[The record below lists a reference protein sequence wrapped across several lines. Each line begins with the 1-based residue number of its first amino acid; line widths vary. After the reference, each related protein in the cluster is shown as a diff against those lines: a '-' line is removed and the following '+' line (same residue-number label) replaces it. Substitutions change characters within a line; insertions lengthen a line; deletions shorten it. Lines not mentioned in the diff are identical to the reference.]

1 MGITRKDWSQL
12 SAYID
17 GELSKREE
25 DLLKRRIQ
33 SDPQFQSALDQLKI
47 TKRVLQSTPPLTV
60 PRNFTLTPNMAGYK
74 PKRLIAAGYR
84 LAAAMMSF
92 LLIGVLVLDFGR
104 LMLGGAMSPA
114 APRMEEVMLE
124 SAAKEVYEPAQI
136 EVEGEVNQDR
146 MAAEPVD
153 GAHAEDIQAEQ
164 EAPAVLA
171 EAEVTEETLGFEL
184 DAAGEEKRSPDNES
198 DTGANMA
205 DEIKQ
210 PATTTQSLP
219 SQTPQPQP
227 TIEYFSSE
235 EEVYSLPW
243 YNRIPVFRV
252 IELFLVIGI
261 VSLGAAA
268 WIKRRRY

>member
-1 MGITRKDWSQL
+1 MSITRKDWIQL

-33 SDPQFQSALDQLKI
+33 SDPQLQSALDQLKI
-47 TKRVLQSTPPLTV
+47 TKSILQSTPPLKV
-60 PRNFTLTPNMAGYK
+60 PRNFTLTPVMAGYK
-74 PKRLIAAGYR
+74 PKRPTAAGYR

-92 LLIGVLVLDFGR
+92 LLNGVLVLDFGR
-104 LMLGGAMSPA
+104 FMLGGAMAPA
-114 APRMEEVMLE
+114 ASRMEEVMPE
-124 SAAKEVYEPAQI
+124 SAAKEVSEPAQF
-136 EVEGEVNQDR
+136 EVEGEVSQDR
-146 MAAEPVD
+146 MAAEPGD
-153 GAHAEDIQAEQ
+153 GAPAEDIQAEH

-184 DAAGEEKRSPDNES
+184 DAAGEEKSSPDSEA

-205 DEIKQ
+205 DELKQ
-210 PATTTQSLP
+210 PATAQPLP

-227 TIEYFSSE
+227 TIEFFSPE

-243 YNRIPVFRV
+243 YKKIPVFRV

-261 VSLGAAA
+261 VGFGTAA